1 MMVMMVAMFVMIAG
15 LLIVYQGA
23 VHIIKHCL
31 LSIARS
37 ASYNIDSF
45 AAQFHYSA
53 LSDVPGNHN
62 AYAHA

>member
-1 MMVMMVAMFVMIAG
+1 MMVMMVVVMIAG
-15 LLIVYQGA
+15 LLIVNQGA

-45 AAQFHYSA
+45 AAQFYYSA